1 MAPRNNK
8 KELLFNELDGKIKQG
23 GLRRQLRL
31 KKNDRLTKADV
42 AKMARV
48 AEGKSFEF
56 NGNQFK
62 MTKLMKKRV
71 LLAKN
76 MMK

>member
-1 MAPRNNK
+1 MAPKTR
-8 KELLFNELDGKIKQG
+8 KEQLFEELDGKIKKG
-23 GLRRQLRL
+23 GLRRHLRL
-31 KKNDRLTKADV
+31 KKGDKLTKADV
-42 AKMARV
+42 NKMARV
-48 AEGKSFEF
+48 DDGKSFMF
-56 NGNQFK
+56 KGNQFK

>member
-8 KELLFNELDGKIKQG
+8 KELLFDEIDGKIKKG
-23 GLRRQLRL
+23 GLKRQLRV
-31 KKNDRLTKADV
+31 KQDYRFTKTDIN
-42 AKMARV
+42 KLARI

-56 NGNQFK
+56 QGKQFT
-62 MTKLMKKRV
+62 MTKLLKKRV